1 MSGSATPP
9 ESAEADITLEGL
21 SLDEFTIAIDQK
33 RSRTEQAIIEGGDQ
47 DELERFRQEWR
58 AEVKGRQGMDVGPP
72 KRRAEAKDS
81 EDSDTQ
87 QRVTLGASPVLEFRP
102 ATSPKARMTSPIAS
116 TAGLPDSQQD
126 LSPVKAARSPE
137 AGPSRVKA
145 RSKQTA
151 VELYAEAVE
160 HEQAGQLNDALM
172 LYRRAF
178 KIDGKWSSMF
188 GVTG

>member
-58 AEVKGRQGMDVGPP
+58 AEVKGRRVVDVGPP
-72 KRRAEAKDS
+72 KRRAEPKVS
-81 EDSDTQ
+81 EDKDTA
-87 QRVTLGASPVLEFRP
+87 QRSTLGASPVLEFRP
-102 ATSPKARMTSPIAS
+102 ATTPKARTTSPIAS
-116 TAGLPDSQQD
+116 TAGLPDSQHD
-126 LSPVKAARSPE
+126 LSPVNTARSPE

-145 RSKQTA
+145 RPKQTA

-178 KIDGKWSSMF
+178 KIDGTCPHMLGKA
-188 GVTG
+188 G

>member
-1 MSGSATPP
+1 MSGGETPTGST
-9 ESAEADITLEGL
+9 EVEATLEGL

-58 AEVKGRQGMDVGPP
+58 AEVKGRRGVDVGPS
-72 KRRAEAKDS
+72 KRRTDAKVQ
-81 EDSDTQ
+81 EDTVMP
-87 QRVTLGASPVLEFRP
+87 QRSGLGASPVLEFRP
-102 ATSPKARMTSPIAS
+102 ATSPKARITSPSAPTS
-116 TAGLPDSQQD
+116 SLPD
-126 LSPVKAARSPE
+126 LLHEGSPSHLKSPQ
-137 AGPSRVKA
+137 AGPSRVKP

-151 VELYAEAVE
+151 VDLYAEAVE

-178 KIDGKWSSMF
+178 KIDGE
-188 GVTG
+188 